1 MTKREIIAELLTRT
15 PGISHV
21 DSNTVVNM
29 MFETMTRALAAG
41 ERVELRGFGSFGVK
55 LREARRARNPKTG
68 ATVEL
73 AARRTPFFRA
83 GKELRVKLND
93 PSAGKSESSL

>member
-1 MTKREIIAELLTRT
+1 MTKREIIAELLART

-21 DSNTVVNM
+21 DSEILVSM
-29 MFETMTRALAAG
+29 MFETMKRALADG
-41 ERVELRGFGSFGVK
+41 ERIELRGFGSFGVK
-55 LREARRARNPKTG
+55 LRRARRARNPKTG

-83 GKELRVKLND
+83 GKELRVKLNG
-93 PSAGKSESSL
+93 PSAGESESSA